1 MYIQIRIIQIH
12 ASIQQRRFYTPTRV
26 LPWSQHVKWSRSS
39 CQVQISRPSAGLD
52 GGSGIRLGGI
62 LIRVPCITLVKR
74 PFAGLKEHRS
84 NAHSSP
90 LHQSCKTLRQIY
102 VYIYIIIL
110 SFISRLNI
118 DEHQNPSR
126 KNLNQ
131 PLWQHVGTA
140 LRHPRI
146 ATYHSRAL
154 LLNCHSHDIESVQRR
169 RPSKRP
175 CPGRCT

>member
-90 LHQSCKTLRQIY
+90 LHQSCKTLRQICI
-102 VYIYIIIL
+102 YIYISLYYHLFLDSIL
-110 SFISRLNI
+110 MSTKIQAEKTWTSLYG
-118 DEHQNPSR
+118 SMWV
-126 KNLNQ
+126 L
-131 PLWQHVGTA
+131 LWDIQGSQHTIQELFFWTVIVT
-140 LRHPRI
+140 
-146 ATYHSRAL
+146 T
-154 LLNCHSHDIESVQRR
+154 
-169 RPSKRP
+169 
-175 CPGRCT
+175 